1 MGAPPALR
9 TSAVSS
15 ATSAASSASATSAA
29 SSPRAALPGA
39 SRPRRR
45 ARPRVPPAL
54 LARVAMGL
62 SLVHAVAHARMT
74 DCPGCCHGFPGALSE
89 RCRAV
94 AGAAR
99 RCLRPRARGSARGAG
114 ARPAAHGQQR
124 GADRPQSHRHVVHGT
139 HLHQGACR
147 GRRGTVV
154 HRRRSAGARRRRHGG
169 ADAGR
174 TELRGAPLR
183 ARRAGG
189 VDRAVGD
196 GIRRAAVRAGG
207 SRAPP
212 DPGALR
218 IRSADR
224 AARRG
229 FLVPAHGRSV
239 RRRGGV
245 GDVRLLQRGR
255 AAARDTRDHAVHH
268 LDQRGAQP
276 AVHLRAGVGNCRL
289 GLGHQRRTAP
299 RARPG
304 GGAVPAQPLPPALPL
319 APHLAS
325 ARGTPAAAAAPRR
338 ADGVVPGGR
347 PAGICHLPDDADASR
362 HGRRRRHADGR
373 DADLACLH
381 AGLRHRFCRHDA
393 GRAVDRGRR
402 ARMGATR
409 RQSGDPARGALH
421 GGDRGADRA
430 RHAAAVAGGRL
441 PVLRRAESRQQPVP
455 ARRRRCARARAAGA
469 VAGIPAA
476 GAARPCAH
484 LSARPGVGELP
495 AAVRPGR
502 HRWMGGGTHLCHRAG
517 QRTVPALALAR
528 LAGDPHLIG
537 RLKARRMFIT
547 LKTLL
552 HTLLLPPA
560 GLLLLAAVGAALI
573 AGGVRPAARRTG
585 WALLGAGL
593 AALWLLAT
601 PLVADGLT
609 RIAQRCPPLD
619 LDRPLQ
625 AQAIVILGGG
635 APTERA
641 PEYGGDPAPRAEL
654 LERVTYGAYLAHRS
668 ALPVLVSG
676 AALETLAMRAS
687 LERDFGV
694 TTRWVENRSRD
705 TFQNAQFSA
714 QLLRA
719 AGVTRILLVTDADHE
734 WRALQE
740 FAAAGLT
747 VLTAPVGLYGRHRH
761 GLAYYVPNPQALQD
775 STHALYELLGDLV
788 RRALAALDLRRQ
800 TP

>member
-94 AGAAR
+94 AGAAHR
-99 RCLRPRARGSARGAG
+99 FRRPRARGSARGAG

-139 HLHQGACR
+139 HLHQGARR
-147 GRRGTVV
+147 GGRGTVV

-218 IRSADR
+218 FRSADR

-268 LDQRGAQP
+268 LDQRSAQP

-325 ARGTPAAAAAPRR
+325 ARATPAAAAAPRR
-338 ADGVVPGGR
+338 ADGVVPG
-347 PAGICHLPDDADASR
+347 
-362 HGRRRRHADGR
+362 
-373 DADLACLH
+373 ADLLAFAIFQMMQTRLGT
-381 AGLRHRFCRHDA
+381 AGGAATQMVVMLTSLAYMPGFGIASAGTTLVGQSIGAGARGWALRVGNRVILLAALYMGGIGVLIALGGSWVLPFFTGSHDA
-393 GRAVDRGRR
+393 EA
-402 ARMGATR
+402 
-409 RQSGDPARGALH
+409 
-421 GGDRGADRA
+421 
-430 RHAAAVAGGRL
+430 AAAVALGMRL
-441 PVLRRAESRQQPVP
+441 LWLAAAYQFFDGLNLGSSLCLRG
-455 ARRRRCARARAAGA
+455 AGD
-469 VAGIPAA
+469 
-476 GAARPCAH
+476 
-484 LSARPGVGELP
+484 
-495 AAVRPGR
+495 VR
-502 HRWMGGGTHLCHRAG
+502 
-517 QRTVPALALAR
+517 VPALLV
-528 LAGDPHLIG
+528 LSLG
-537 RLKARRMFIT
+537 F
-547 LKTLL
+547 
-552 HTLLLPPA
+552 
-560 GLLLLAAVGAALI
+560 LLLAPLAHALTFPP
-573 AGGVRPAARRTG
+573 GQG
-585 WALLGAGL
+585 WVSFLPQFGLGAIGGWVAVL
-593 AALWLLAT
+593 IYVIVLGSALFLRWRSRAW
-601 PLVADGLT
+601 
-609 RIAQRCPPLD
+609 
-619 LDRPLQ
+619 
-625 AQAIVILGGG
+625 QAI
-635 APTERA
+635 
-641 PEYGGDPAPRAEL
+641 
-654 LERVTYGAYLAHRS
+654 
-668 ALPVLVSG
+668 
-676 AALETLAMRAS
+676 
-687 LERDFGV
+687 
-694 TTRWVENRSRD
+694 
-705 TFQNAQFSA
+705 
-714 QLLRA
+714 
-719 AGVTRILLVTDADHE
+719 RI
-734 WRALQE
+734 
-740 FAAAGLT
+740 
-747 VLTAPVGLYGRHRH
+747 
-761 GLAYYVPNPQALQD
+761 
-775 STHALYELLGDLV
+775 
-788 RRALAALDLRRQ
+788 
-800 TP
+800 